1 MKISEILSIY
11 REEINEKLSEI
22 YLSGPESLVT
32 PIQYVLD
39 GKGKRLRPLLTI
51 FSAESCGSSK
61 DNVFS
66 AALAVEVLHNFTLV
80 HDDIMDK
87 DSTRHGKDT
96 VHRKWDDGV
105 AILTGD
111 AMLSLALKLL
121 NENNDY
127 AYRQMK
133 IFVDGLLAVC
143 EGQALDKEYE
153 SRSSISTE
161 EYIKMIDLKTG
172 HMLGLS
178 AELGA
183 ISAGM
188 SDEICAKI
196 NDYGCLIGRAFQIQ
210 DDYLDLFGDQN
221 IIGKKIG
228 GDIIKNKKTVM
239 YHLYKE
245 NSSIEDSDI
254 LDEIYN
260 DSNIQN
266 DQKVSNIK
274 KLFEE
279 NEIDLKTRELVKKYT
294 SKTDEYINTLNIDTS
309 KKQYLIDISNKLL
322 SRDF

>member
-1 MKISEILSIY
+1 MKGFKDH
-11 REEINEKLSEI
+11 INLIENYIGELLKGLNDNTVYDPVKYFLKLPS
-22 YLSGPESLVT
+22 
-32 PIQYVLD
+32 
-39 GKGKRLRPLLTI
+39 KRVRPLLTI
-51 FSAESCGSSK
+51 ISSSLYNN
-61 DNVFS
+61 DNEYS
-66 AALAVEVLHNFTLV
+66 LPAAISNEIFHNFTLV
-80 HDDIMDK
+80 HDDVMD
-87 DSTRHGKDT
+87 SSSIRRGKDT
-96 VHRKWDDGV
+96 VHVKWNLNQ
-105 AILTGD
+105 AILSGD
-111 AMLSLALKLL
+111 VMQILAYKCLESYDSETQKKLI
-121 NENNDY
+121 EAFNDT
-127 AYRQMK
+127 AIK
-133 IFVDGLLAVC
+133 VC
-143 EGQALDKEYE
+143 EGQQLDIEFE
-153 SRSSISTE
+153 SQNNLKFDD
-161 EYIKMIDLKTG
+161 YIKMISYKTAVLLASSLKMGGIINNATETDLKS
-172 HMLGLS
+172 LYQIGLNM
-178 AELGA
+178 GT
-183 ISAGM
+183 
-188 SDEICAKI
+188 
-196 NDYGCLIGRAFQIQ
+196 AFQIQ

-245 NSSIEDSDI
+245 NSSIEDSNI

>member
-1 MKISEILSIY
+1 MKGFKDH
-11 REEINEKLSEI
+11 INLIENYIGELLKGLNDNPVYDPVKYFLKLPS
-22 YLSGPESLVT
+22 
-32 PIQYVLD
+32 
-39 GKGKRLRPLLTI
+39 KRVRPLLTI
-51 FSAESCGSSK
+51 ISSSLYNN
-61 DNVFS
+61 DNEYS
-66 AALAVEVLHNFTLV
+66 LPAAISNEIFHNFTLV
-80 HDDIMDK
+80 HDDVMD
-87 DSTRHGKDT
+87 SSLIRRGKDT
-96 VHRKWDDGV
+96 VHVKWNLNQ
-105 AILTGD
+105 AILSGD
-111 AMLSLALKLL
+111 VMQILAYKCLDSYDSETQKKLL
-121 NENNDY
+121 KAFNDT
-127 AYRQMK
+127 AIK
-133 IFVDGLLAVC
+133 VC
-143 EGQALDKEYE
+143 EGQQLDIEFE
-153 SRSSISTE
+153 SQNNLKFDDYIQMISYKTAVLLASSL
-161 EYIKMIDLKTG
+161 KMGGIINNASETDLKS
-172 HMLGLS
+172 LYQIGLNM
-178 AELGA
+178 GT
-183 ISAGM
+183 
-188 SDEICAKI
+188 
-196 NDYGCLIGRAFQIQ
+196 AFQIQ

-294 SKTDEYINTLNIDTS
+294 SKTDEYINALMIDTS

>member
-1 MKISEILSIY
+1 MKGFKDH
-11 REEINEKLSEI
+11 INLIENYIGELLKGLNDNPVYDPVKYFLKLPS
-22 YLSGPESLVT
+22 
-32 PIQYVLD
+32 
-39 GKGKRLRPLLTI
+39 KRVRPLLTI
-51 FSAESCGSSK
+51 ISSSLYNN
-61 DNVFS
+61 DNEYS
-66 AALAVEVLHNFTLV
+66 LPAAISNEIFHNFTLV
-80 HDDIMDK
+80 HDDVMD
-87 DSTRHGKDT
+87 SSSIRRGKDT
-96 VHRKWDDGV
+96 VHVKWNLNQ
-105 AILTGD
+105 AILSGD
-111 AMLSLALKLL
+111 VMQILAYKCLESYDSETQKKLI
-121 NENNDY
+121 EAFNDT
-127 AYRQMK
+127 AIK
-133 IFVDGLLAVC
+133 VC
-143 EGQALDKEYE
+143 EGQQLDIEFE
-153 SRSSISTE
+153 SQNNLKFDDYIQMISYKTAVLLASSL
-161 EYIKMIDLKTG
+161 KMGGIINNASETDLKS
-172 HMLGLS
+172 LYQIGLNM
-178 AELGA
+178 GT
-183 ISAGM
+183 
-188 SDEICAKI
+188 
-196 NDYGCLIGRAFQIQ
+196 AFQIQ

-294 SKTDEYINTLNIDTS
+294 SKTDEYINALMIDTS

>member
-1 MKISEILSIY
+1 MKGFKDH
-11 REEINEKLSEI
+11 INLIENYIGELLKGLNDNPVYDPVKYFLKLPS
-22 YLSGPESLVT
+22 
-32 PIQYVLD
+32 
-39 GKGKRLRPLLTI
+39 KRVRPLLTI
-51 FSAESCGSSK
+51 ISSSLYNN
-61 DNVFS
+61 DNEYS
-66 AALAVEVLHNFTLV
+66 LPAAISNEIFHNFTLV
-80 HDDIMDK
+80 HDDVMD
-87 DSTRHGKDT
+87 SSLIRRGKDT
-96 VHRKWDDGV
+96 VHVKWNLNQ
-105 AILTGD
+105 AILSGD
-111 AMLSLALKLL
+111 IMQILAYKCLESYDSETQKKLI
-121 NENNDY
+121 EAFNDT
-127 AYRQMK
+127 AIK
-133 IFVDGLLAVC
+133 VC
-143 EGQALDKEYE
+143 EGQQLDIEFE
-153 SRSSISTE
+153 SQNNLKFDDYIQMISYKTAVLLASSL
-161 EYIKMIDLKTG
+161 KMGGIINNASETDLKS
-172 HMLGLS
+172 LYQIGLNM
-178 AELGA
+178 GT
-183 ISAGM
+183 
-188 SDEICAKI
+188 
-196 NDYGCLIGRAFQIQ
+196 AFQIQ

-294 SKTDEYINTLNIDTS
+294 SKTDEYINALMIDTS